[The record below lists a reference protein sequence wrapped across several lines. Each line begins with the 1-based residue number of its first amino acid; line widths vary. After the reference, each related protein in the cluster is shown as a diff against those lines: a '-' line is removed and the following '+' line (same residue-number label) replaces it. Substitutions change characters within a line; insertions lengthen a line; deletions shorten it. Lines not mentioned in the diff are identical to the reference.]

1 MQEGCSY
8 MPPVSKAKTGQR
20 TSLNSIRGD
29 GDLLVRT
36 LRGESVERTPV
47 WLMTATPD
55 IAVELS
61 LQPWKAFGTDAVIM
75 FSEFTAEEQAK
86 ARHKAMTDWQANVT

>member
-1 MQEGCSY
+1 MLFQVLAAFALMQEGCSY
-8 MPPVSKAKTGQR
+8 MPPVSKAETGKR
-20 TSLNSIRGD
+20 TSLNSIRGV

-61 LQPWKAFGTDAVIM
+61 LQPWKAF
-75 FSEFTAEEQAK
+75 
-86 ARHKAMTDWQANVT
+86 

>member
-1 MQEGCSY
+1 
-8 MPPVSKAKTGQR
+8 
-20 TSLNSIRGD
+20 
-29 GDLLVRT
+29 
-36 LRGESVERTPV
+36 
-47 WLMTATPD
+47 MTETPD